1 MDQIEEVKVRVLP
14 GNRVDRANAAKAMGR
29 TPKTLAHWK
38 SLGIGPRPII
48 VGGAFSTTS
57 RKCRRWRAGKSPLC
71 RSQRKGVRHDHQD
84 AGTPA

>member
-48 VGGAFSTTS
+48 VGGRIFYDFSEVQAMAS
-57 RKCRRWRAGKSPLC
+57 GEKPVVPVA
-71 RSQRKGVRHDHQD
+71 
-84 AGTPA
+84 A